1 MATWIVNGKV
11 EFEIER
17 EVEADSEEEA
27 IKMVEE
33 SIYESYTNC
42 YFYDS
47 WGHKLSDE
55 GLHEVEGYQVH
66 DAWDV

>member
-1 MATWIVNGKV
+1 MATWLVSGKV

-33 SIYESYTNC
+33 SIYESYTDGDIEIEGESSC
-42 YFYDS
+42 YFDGG
-47 WGHKLSDE
+47 WGYKLD
-55 GLHEVEGYQVH
+55 
-66 DAWDV
+66 D

>member
-1 MATWIVNGKV
+1 MATWLVSGKV

-33 SIYESYTNC
+33 SIYESYTDGDIEIEGETSC
-42 YFYDS
+42 YFYGG
-47 WGHKLSDE
+47 WGYKLD
-55 GLHEVEGYQVH
+55 
-66 DAWDV
+66 D